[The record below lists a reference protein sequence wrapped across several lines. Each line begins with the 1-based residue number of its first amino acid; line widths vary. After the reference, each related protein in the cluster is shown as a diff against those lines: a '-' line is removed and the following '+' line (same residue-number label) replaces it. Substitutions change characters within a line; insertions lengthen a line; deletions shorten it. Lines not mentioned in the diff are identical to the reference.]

1 MVRRRTNVRPLDDFI
16 FLTNNIVSPQ
26 EAIGIFD
33 NTTPEQFRQAAID
46 FAGNP
51 PEQEVLQKSF
61 DQDIKNLI
69 DVYKTAEQAYKDIYT
84 ELLLVDSYKIGGKTI
99 WASRWKDLW
108 MAFTDLITQSKT
120 EAASISVYAKR
131 NVKVLFPYL
140 ASNDHTLEQK
150 NSLINLTLKSIRERQ
165 TKTTKFATDF
175 RLHEAKFVNFKADF
189 TKWAEDKQQSI
200 SKRIAN
206 TKADIKELQADIA
219 NLTRKIVGLGIAIS
233 VVSTIGCSAAL
244 YDLKSQRNDLHV
256 KNAQA
261 ISNELAAQLAN
272 FHKLGDCFTSFWQ
285 NITGQLEKCLDQES
299 LLQDELNSPL
309 GILPDDIEFTTRV
322 WIVLANSLDLYIQ
335 A

>member
-1 MVRRRTNVRPLDDFI
+1 MVRRRTNVKPLDDFI

-69 DVYKTAEQAYKDIYT
+69 NVYKTAEQAYKDIYT

-150 NSLINLTLKSIRERQ
+150 NSLINLTLKVSHIR
-165 TKTTKFATDF
+165 
-175 RLHEAKFVNFKADF
+175 LLSNF
-189 TKWAEDKQQSI
+189 
-200 SKRIAN
+200 
-206 TKADIKELQADIA
+206 
-219 NLTRKIVGLGIAIS
+219 
-233 VVSTIGCSAAL
+233 
-244 YDLKSQRNDLHV
+244 
-256 KNAQA
+256 
-261 ISNELAAQLAN
+261 
-272 FHKLGDCFTSFWQ
+272 
-285 NITGQLEKCLDQES
+285 
-299 LLQDELNSPL
+299 LLQ
-309 GILPDDIEFTTRV
+309 
-322 WIVLANSLDLYIQ
+322 
-335 A
+335 